1 MNSSEQRFRYL
12 QSCFE
17 QVKMYETAKKIDPN
31 YKKEGIED
39 ALVQVA
45 QAYRYGEN
53 VKKDYN
59 EALYYL
65 TQAIMLGEGE
75 AARIYGDIFTYD
87 QWIGKSRF
95 KKTNPIDCYN
105 HAIELWE
112 TAAKNGC
119 YKSAWNHYM
128 YVRQVPEKAKKQ
140 SRIAIELAKKAGD
153 YERARWMEEMYEEDV
168 QLNEKRIKEQDCWDL
183 YNIDLINCGSMIKD
197 VKFYF
202 EHPKNV
208 LKYSKEEIRKYQK
221 VILSHLET
229 IKRTTTHVEKKE
241 INVLKYLCKKKV

>member
-128 YVRQVPEKAKKQ
+128 YVRQVPEKAKKHVLSMVKNQ
-140 SRIAIELAKKAGD
+140 S
-153 YERARWMEEMYEEDV
+153 
-168 QLNEKRIKEQDCWDL
+168 
-183 YNIDLINCGSMIKD
+183 INCLSGKQITCEIDSICIHGDNHSSLATAKSIKLNLIENGLNLKPLNKMK
-197 VKFYF
+197 KF
-202 EHPKNV
+202 
-208 LKYSKEEIRKYQK
+208 I
-221 VILSHLET
+221 
-229 IKRTTTHVEKKE
+229 
-241 INVLKYLCKKKV
+241 